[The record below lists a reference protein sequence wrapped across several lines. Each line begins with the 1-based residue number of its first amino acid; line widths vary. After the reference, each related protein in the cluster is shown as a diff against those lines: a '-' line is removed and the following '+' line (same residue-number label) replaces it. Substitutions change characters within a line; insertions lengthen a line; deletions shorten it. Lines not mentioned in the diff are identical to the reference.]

1 MLRKIGLAVISATL
15 EDERGGLQVQD
26 QLRLLYRVFEAS
38 LSNLAK
44 SFKIKKEKNEVG
56 IEIIDLWWSACL
68 DAFSGNQVC
77 P

>member
-1 MLRKIGLAVISATL
+1 MLRKTGLVVIPATL

-56 IEIIDLWWSACL
+56 IEIIDLWWSASL
-68 DAFSGNQVC
+68 VAFSGN
-77 P
+77 